1 MISDLLVW
9 RSLGASVEGWVAD
22 VLTDGYKCIVSAPGS
37 KRRPPDMAAGRCFG
51 GVETGFV
58 LGFGDGGA
66 QVGGEHHLGQ
76 VH

>member
-1 MISDLLVW
+1 
-9 RSLGASVEGWVAD
+9 
-22 VLTDGYKCIVSAPGS
+22 
-37 KRRPPDMAAGRCFG
+37 MAAGRCFG